1 MMVHYFASPSAKD
14 HFRAFLIA
22 DLTPA
27 QLDALQEAF
36 GRGACSL
43 SPEPTHQLYIEQ
55 KKDWASIPHT
65 EIRHALSDEQPFLLI
80 DDYSP
85 VDGGV
90 WYIDRFA
97 QQHEVDSGYVEN
109 INVLWKIRM
118 RIDDVVL
125 SCVLILLYI

>member
-55 KKDWASIPHT
+55 KKDWASSMITVPSM
-65 EIRHALSDEQPFLLI
+65 EGYGISIDLLNNTKSI
-80 DDYSP
+80 
-85 VDGGV
+85 VGM
-90 WYIDRFA
+90 W
-97 QQHEVDSGYVEN
+97 
-109 INVLWKIRM
+109 
-118 RIDDVVL
+118 RI
-125 SCVLILLYI
+125 